1 SRNQQ
6 KKAAPTGRLFCF
18 GAMRTKIKTK
28 KTQQSGTKTI
38 EQPDQVPGTLLET
51 ERQFVNGKTPTQKR
65 IHPTQRGKNSQI
77 QNQPA
82 CSKPAGFCRS
92 DLKHTTNHDLR
103 FPKNNG

>member
-1 SRNQQ
+1 NQQ
-6 KKAAPTGRLFCF
+6 KQAAPTGRLFCF

-28 KTQQSGTKTI
+28 QQLLGTKPI
-38 EQPDQVPGTLLET
+38 EQPGQVPGTLMET

-92 DLKHTTNHDLR
+92 DLKQTTHHDLR
-103 FPKNNG
+103 FPKHNG

>member
-1 SRNQQ
+1 RNQQ
-6 KKAAPTGRLFCF
+6 NKPPSRAAFLFWCNENQNPN
-18 GAMRTKIKTK
+18 KT

-38 EQPDQVPGTLLET
+38 EQPDQVLGTLLET

-92 DLKHTTNHDLR
+92 DLKHTTHHDLR